1 MKTGQ
6 LKFNLIDKLIAL
18 RDPDLL
24 HKVEKLLS
32 KIKVDKSETFKLTSS
47 QKEMLRASE
56 ADIKNGRIISDK
68 KLNEEEDKWLRK

>member
-32 KIKVDKSETFKLTSS
+32 KIKVDNSETFKLTSA
-47 QKEMLRASE
+47 QKEMLKASE
-56 ADIKNGRIISDK
+56 ADIKNGRTISDRQV
-68 KLNEEEDKWLRK
+68 NDEEDKWLRE